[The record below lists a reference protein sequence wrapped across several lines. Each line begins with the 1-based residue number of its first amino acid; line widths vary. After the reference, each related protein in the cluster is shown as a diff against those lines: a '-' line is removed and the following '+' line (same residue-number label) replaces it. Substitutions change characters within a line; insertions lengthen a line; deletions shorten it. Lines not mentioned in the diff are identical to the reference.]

1 MIGVTLSEEELK
13 QREALLKEAQAEW
26 SAYQQ
31 AELPLGK
38 TPKLLELEKEMQE
51 RLAQMPESLSRSR
64 SLIAGDLEGELDRIL
79 AYLNK
84 DTGWKTDTAKMPN
97 IAMQR
102 DLKPLNQALA
112 RFAGT
117 VDAGDPKLASLKEK
131 MDQIEKIDQKN
142 VNK

>member
-13 QREALLKEAQAEW
+13 EREALLKEAQAEW

-79 AYLNK
+79 YGAGPLP
-84 DTGWKTDTAKMPN
+84 G
-97 IAMQR
+97 QR
-102 DLKPLNQALA
+102 CRCA
-112 RFAGT
+112 
-117 VDAGDPKLASLKEK
+117 
-131 MDQIEKIDQKN
+131 QK
-142 VNK
+142 KSS